1 MAAGASQCIFFL
13 YDHAMTGADQ
23 SKIDH
28 AGVVVCAPA
37 WACTRLRGSGGGHPG
52 MYYHLPSA
60 WGGHDARVHR
70 PRLRV
75 PYTHHASVA
84 ISSRACIQVLA
95 TPRQLIPADAEAVV
109 LNLASEQEAPVG
121 PLSHALPTMQGKDIL
136 TGKVESSATA
146 SQIARV
152 CVFACICICVRACV
166 CVRTHVCAHR
176 KIDKY
181 VGG

>member
-13 YDHAMTGADQ
+13 YDHAMAGADQ
-23 SKIDH
+23 SNIDH
-28 AGVVVCAPA
+28 EGVVVCAPA

-52 MYYHLPSA
+52 MYYHLTSA
-60 WGGHDARVHR
+60 RGGHDARVHR

-136 TGKVESSATA
+136 TGKVVLCHCIPDCTCVY
-146 SQIARV
+146 V
-152 CVFACICICVRACV
+152 CM
-166 CVRTHVCAHR
+166 
-176 KIDKY
+176 Y
-181 VGG
+181 M